1 MVSINSG
8 ERMFGA
14 GAPVALGLA
23 EATEVSRPFPS
34 SAKAAAAGS
43 RLTTAAAN
51 SEIPFLK
58 HCCITLLSFENPH
71 AEMTCRLLV
80 LWNYSRETLAE
91 RVGPGCLAEPRPSG
105 LSDRARVLAAR
116 EHRVNSG
123 HQFGRQVQC
132 PPLR

>member
-1 MVSINSG
+1 MVSVNSG

-14 GAPVALGLA
+14 GAPAALGLA
-23 EATEVSRPFPS
+23 ETTGVSRPLS
-34 SAKAAAAGS
+34 SPAKAAAAGS
-43 RLTTAAAN
+43 RLTAAAAN
-51 SEIPFLK
+51 SENPFLK
-58 HCCITLLSFENPH
+58 HCCITLLSFETRTQKW
-71 AEMTCRLLV
+71 ARELLV

-91 RVGPGCLAEPRPSG
+91 RVGPGCLEEPRPSG